1 MAKIKT
7 TYSQTSKDI
16 SNIELFSEPESE
28 WDNIADEDD
37 EDELSENSDDSEDT
51 EEPSF
56 EHYRFISDKGQMQ
69 LRVDKFIVSRME
81 KTSRHRVQLA
91 IGAGYVRVNDK
102 IVKANY
108 IVKPNDIVTILLPYQ
123 RRVTEVRPENIPLE
137 IPYEDDDLLI
147 VNKPAG
153 LVVHPGHGHFS
164 GTLVNALA
172 YHLGITQNT
181 DTQDERMGILVHR
194 IDKNTSG
201 LLLIAKNDESQLAL
215 AKQFFDHTIERK
227 YIALVW
233 GNLKEDSG
241 TIIGHIGRDP
251 NDRLRFKVFED
262 GSAGKHAITHYKVIE
277 RFGYTTMIECKLE
290 TGRTHQIRVH
300 MNYLGHPLFND
311 DRYGGDKVLR
321 GTLYAKYKKFVENCF
336 DIMPRHALHAK
347 TLGFVHP
354 VTQKFMTF
362 ENELPADFA
371 ALLEKWRNFSK
382 HNHQ

>member
-1 MAKIKT
+1 MSYDPKIV
-7 TYSQTSKDI
+7 
-16 SNIELFSEPESE
+16 
-28 WDNIADEDD
+28 DD
-37 EDELSENSDDSEDT
+37 PDT
-51 EEPSF
+51 EELIEDGEESSF
-56 EHYRFISDKGQMQ
+56 EHYRFVSDKGQMQ
-69 LRVDKFIVSRME
+69 LRVDKFITSRME

-102 IVKANY
+102 AVKANY
-108 IVKPNDIVTILLPYQ
+108 IVKPNDIVTIVLPYQ
-123 RRVTEVRPENIPLE
+123 RKATEIHPENIPLN
-137 IPYEDDDLLI
+137 ILYEDNDLLI

-172 YHLGITQNT
+172 YHLGITQDT

-215 AKQFFDHTIERK
+215 AKQFFDHSIERK

-233 GNLKEDSG
+233 GNLKDDSG
-241 TIIGHIGRDP
+241 TITGHIGRDP
-251 NDRLRFKVFED
+251 NDRLRFKVFPD
-262 GSAGKHAITHYKVIE
+262 GSFGKHAITHYKVIE
-277 RFGYTTMIECKLE
+277 RFGYTTLIECRLE

-300 MNYLGHPLFND
+300 MNHLGHPLFND

-321 GTLYAKYKKFVENCF
+321 GTLYAKYKRFVENCF
-336 DIMPRHALHAK
+336 EIMPRHALHAQ

-354 VTQKFMTF
+354 ATKNMMIL
-362 ENELPADFA
+362 ESELPADFT
-371 ALLEKWRNFSK
+371 ALIEKWRNFSK
-382 HNHQ
+382 QATN